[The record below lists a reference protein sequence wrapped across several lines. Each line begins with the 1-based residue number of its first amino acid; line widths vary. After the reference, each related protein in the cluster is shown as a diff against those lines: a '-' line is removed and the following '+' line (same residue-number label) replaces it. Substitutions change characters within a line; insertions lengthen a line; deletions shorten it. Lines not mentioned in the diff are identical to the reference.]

1 MDDTTSM
8 LRDSVARLL
17 ADTVTPARTIAAEPA
32 GIDAQLWSAFGQ
44 LGLRG
49 DDLGLGVDAHVAV
62 LQEIGRAAALVPY
75 AESEVLGRRLCAAAG
90 LAPGEGTLAVIPGTL
105 DAAMDSRGAAMV
117 RPRGVAIPWGR
128 HASRVMALC
137 RTGDGLLVAE
147 LEPGA
152 LRLRE
157 EASMAGEPR
166 DVVQAEAI
174 EVPASRLHPLREA
187 FDDRTLP
194 LLGALCRTATTLG
207 ALTAAN
213 DLALN
218 YAQDRKQF
226 GKPISQFQV
235 VQSYLAEMAAEV
247 CAVAVA
253 LDVAVAGAM
262 SGRGW
267 GDVAVAKV
275 RAGQAARIVTRLAHQ
290 IHGAIGMTHEYP
302 LHVWTRR
309 LWAWREE
316 FGAEA
321 HWAAELGRSLLA
333 DGEDRFWPRIAGES
347 LALRSDTAGR
357 PA

>member
-17 ADTVTPARTIAAEPA
+17 SDTVTPARTIAAEPA
-32 GIDAQLWSAFGQ
+32 GIDAGLWTAFAQ

-49 DDLGLGVDAHVAV
+49 DELDLGLDAHMAV

-90 LAPGEGTLAVIPGTL
+90 LRPGEGTLAVLPEVA
-105 DAAMDSRGAAMV
+105 DAAVDARGAAML
-117 RPRGVAIPWGR
+117 RLRGRAVPWGR
-128 HASRVMALC
+128 HASRVIALC
-137 RTGDGLLVAE
+137 RTGEGLLIAE

-157 EASMAGEPR
+157 ETNMAGEPR
-166 DVVQAEAI
+166 DVVQSETI
-174 EVPASRLHPLREA
+174 EVPASRLHALGEA
-187 FDDRTLP
+187 FDGDTLA

-213 DLALN
+213 ELALQ

-253 LDVAVAGAM
+253 HDVAVAGAA

-275 RAGQAARIVTRLAHQ
+275 RAGQAARVVTRLAHQ

-321 HWAAELGRSLLA
+321 HWAGELGRSLLA
-333 DGEDRFWPRIAGES
+333 DGQDRFWPRIAGES
-347 LALRSDTAGR
+347 LALRPESAGR
-357 PA
+357 TS

>member
-1 MDDTTSM
+1 MDDTTSI

-17 ADTVTPARTIAAEPA
+17 ADTVTPARTMAAEPV
-32 GIDAQLWSAFGQ
+32 GIDAELWSAFAQ

-49 DDLGLGVDAHVAV
+49 DELELGLDARMAV
-62 LQEIGRAAALVPY
+62 LQEVGRAAALVPY

-90 LAPGEGTLAVIPGTL
+90 LTPGEGTLTVIPEVA
-105 DAAMDSRGAAMV
+105 DASLDSRGAAMLRLQDSV
-117 RPRGVAIPWGR
+117 IPWGR
-128 HASRVMALC
+128 HAARVMTLC
-137 RTGDGLLVAE
+137 RTGDGLFVAE

-157 EASMAGEPR
+157 EANMAGEPR

-174 EVPASRLHPLREA
+174 EVPPSRLHALREQV
-187 FDDRTLP
+187 DGGTLSP
-194 LLGALCRTATTLG
+194 LGALCRTATTLG

-213 DLALN
+213 ELALQ

-253 LDVAVAGAM
+253 HDVAVAGAT

-275 RAGQAARIVTRLAHQ
+275 RAGQAIRVVTRLAHQ

-321 HWAAELGRSLLA
+321 HWAGELGRSLLA
-333 DGEDRFWPRIAGES
+333 DGEDRFWPRMAGES
-347 LALRSDTAGR
+347 LALRSDIAAR